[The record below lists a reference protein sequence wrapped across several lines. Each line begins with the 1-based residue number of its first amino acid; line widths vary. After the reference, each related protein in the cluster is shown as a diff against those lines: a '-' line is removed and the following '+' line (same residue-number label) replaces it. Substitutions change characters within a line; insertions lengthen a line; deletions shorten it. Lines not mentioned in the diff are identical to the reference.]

1 MKIKWYKESE
11 IDQNEKADLL
21 LKIKHKFSN
30 VDTDLLQR
38 FESYIIKSD
47 NPNEDKN
54 KVHPA

>member
-21 LKIKHKFSN
+21 LKIKHRFSS

-38 FESYIIKSD
+38 FESYMIKSD
-47 NPNEDKN
+47 NSNED
-54 KVHPA
+54 